1 MLIET
6 RQKLR
11 EATSQDLQ
19 KLANLIHF
27 EAYVHRHLDYRPP
40 LDWVGQHPFLILEQG
55 NTAVAALACPTDP
68 PPVAWIR
75 LFAATSRPHVE
86 RAWNLCWPQARAQLR
101 AAGLARWA
109 AAIPMQPWFELLLQ
123 KADFQHTHNIVMLG
137 WEAQALRS
145 APEPPGLT
153 IRPISPADLPAVT
166 NIDEAAFPLLW
177 QNSLEYL
184 QLAYRQAAI
193 ATLAE
198 LDGQPV
204 GYQISTATPMGGH
217 LARLAVLPNL
227 QSHGIGRSLL
237 TDLLGQFVRRGG
249 RTVTVNTQGDNHAS
263 LHLYESLGFERTG
276 EEYPIYQ
283 FAP

>member
-11 EATSQDLQ
+11 EAAPQDLQ

-40 LDWVGQHPFLILEQG
+40 LDWVGRRPFLLLEQG
-55 NTAVAALACPTDP
+55 STAVAALACPPDP
-68 PPVAWIR
+68 PQVAWIR
-75 LFAATSRPHVE
+75 LFAATSRPHLE
-86 RAWNLCWPQARAQLR
+86 RAWKLCWPEALAQLR
-101 AAGLARWA
+101 AGQPVRWA
-109 AAIPMQPWFELLLQ
+109 AAIPMQPWFEHLLQ
-123 KADFQHTHNIVMLG
+123 QNDFQHTHNIVMLS
-137 WEAQALRS
+137 WDVQPLRS
-145 APEPPGLT
+145 APNPPGLE
-153 IRPISPADLPAVT
+153 IRPISPDDLAAIAA
-166 NIDEAAFPLLW
+166 IDEAAFPLLW

-184 QLAYRQAAI
+184 HLAYRQAAI
-193 ATLAE
+193 ATLAL

-204 GYQISTATPMGGH
+204 GYQISTATSLGGH
-217 LARLAVLPNL
+217 LARLAVLPRL

-237 TDLLGQFVRRGG
+237 TDLLGQFARRGG
-249 RTVTVNTQGDNHAS
+249 RAVTVNTQGDNHAS
-263 LHLYESLGFERTG
+263 LHLYQSLGFERTG